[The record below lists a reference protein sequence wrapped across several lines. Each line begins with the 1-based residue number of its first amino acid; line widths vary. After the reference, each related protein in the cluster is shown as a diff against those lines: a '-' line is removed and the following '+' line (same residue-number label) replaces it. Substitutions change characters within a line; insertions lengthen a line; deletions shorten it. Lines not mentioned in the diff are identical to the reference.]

1 VAARVSDLR
10 ALIHP
15 SAWNRNSAKLN
26 FVLTAFYEV
35 RSIEEGRDPPSKVPA
50 S

>member
-1 VAARVSDLR
+1 MAARVSDLR

-15 SAWNRNSAKLN
+15 SAWKKNSAKFALRDDQ
-26 FVLTAFYEV
+26 V
-35 RSIEEGRDPPSKVPA
+35 RAVSSTLVRPFGFS